1 MPRTFKH
8 LLGKGEQHMP
18 LILREKQAVTRE
30 LAAKYRSVGKKGKSQ
45 IIDQLMELTGYSRAH
60 AARVLKRPP
69 KSGRLRRSHG
79 KRGLLYGPLV
89 IQALRKI
96 WIILNCLSG
105 KRLAPFLPEI
115 VPILERYGE
124 LNIDDDT
131 RKKLLSMSPATID
144 RRLAQERRQL
154 AAKGRSGTKPGTLLK
169 HNIPVRTFA
178 EGKDT
183 EPGFV
188 EIDLVAHDGGNA
200 RGEYAQTL
208 DVVDVATRWT
218 EIRAVKN
225 KAQRW
230 VFIALKR
237 IIAKFLFPIKG
248 IDSDN
253 GSEFINVQ
261 MVRFCAQNGITFTRS
276 RAYKKNDSCYVEQKN
291 WTTVRKTVGYV
302 RYDTDA
308 QVCLLNEIYEVMRLY
323 TNYFQPVMTLT
334 GKERR
339 GSKVIKHYDI
349 PKTPYQRVMASPCI
363 SQEVKDR
370 LTSEYQTLN
379 PASLRRKL
387 LALTRLL
394 LRSSIRKPEDG
405 TKDQTHTR
413 SDHGT
418 SGQWDHPSVTPVV
431 ASSEATYG
439 PGLESHDG
447 GGMQDNVANQA

>member
-1 MPRTFKH
+1 
-8 LLGKGEQHMP
+8 MP
-18 LILREKQAVTRE
+18 LALCEKQAVIRE
-30 LAAKYRSVGKKGKSQ
+30 FATKYKSAGKKERSQ
-45 IIDQLMELTGYSRAH
+45 IITQLIELTGYSRSH

-69 KSGRLRRSHG
+69 KPGRLRQPHR

-89 IQALRKI
+89 IQALRKV
-96 WIILNCLSG
+96 WLILNCISG
-105 KRLAPFLPEI
+105 KRLAPFMPEI

-124 LNIDDDT
+124 LQIGDDT

-144 RRLAQERRQL
+144 RRLAPERRQM
-154 AAKGRSGTKPGTLLK
+154 ATKGRSGTKPGTLLK

-178 EGKDT
+178 EWNGAET
-183 EPGFV
+183 GFV

-200 RGEYAQTL
+200 CGEYAQTL

-218 EIRAVKN
+218 ETRAVKN
-225 KAQRW
+225 KVQRW
-230 VFIALKR
+230 VFMALNH
-237 IIAKFLFPIKG
+237 IIAKFPFPIRG

-253 GSEFINVQ
+253 GSEFINAH
-261 MVRFCAQNGITFTRS
+261 MVRFCTQNGITFTRS

-291 WTTVRKTVGYV
+291 WTTVRKTVGYL

-339 GSKVIKHYDI
+339 GSKVTKHYDI

-363 SQEVKDR
+363 SQEAKEH
-370 LTSEYQTLN
+370 LASEYQALN
-379 PASLRRKL
+379 PASLRRKI

-394 LRSSIRKPEDG
+394 LRSSMRNLEGNAKE
-405 TKDQTHTR
+405 QSHAR
-413 SDHGT
+413 SEHGT
-418 SGQWDHPSVTPVV
+418 SGITL
-431 ASSEATYG
+431 ARY
-439 PGLESHDG
+439 L
-447 GGMQDNVANQA
+447 

>member
-1 MPRTFKH
+1 MPRTLEY

-30 LAAKYRSVGKKGKSQ
+30 LATKYKSVGKKGKSQ
-45 IIDQLMELTGYSRAH
+45 IIAQLMELTGYSRAH
-60 AARVLKRPP
+60 AARVLKKPP

-79 KRGLLYGPLV
+79 KRGLLYSPLV

-96 WIILNCLSG
+96 WLILNCISG

-115 VPILERYGE
+115 VPILERCGE
-124 LNIDDDT
+124 LQIDDDT
-131 RKKLLSMSPATID
+131 REKLLSMSPATID
-144 RRLAQERRQL
+144 RRLAPERRQL
-154 AAKGRSGTKPGTLLK
+154 AIKGRSGTKPGTLLK

-178 EGKDT
+178 EWNGT

-218 EIRAVKN
+218 ETRAVKN

-230 VFIALKR
+230 VFMALQY
-237 IIAKFLFPIKG
+237 IIAKFPFPIKG

-253 GSEFINVQ
+253 GSEFINVH
-261 MVRFCAQNGITFTRS
+261 MVRFCTQNGITFTRS
-276 RAYKKNDSCYVEQKN
+276 RVYRKNDSCYVEQKN
-291 WTTVRKTVGYV
+291 WTAVRKTVGYL

-334 GKERR
+334 RKERR

-349 PKTPYQRVMASPCI
+349 PKTPYQRIMASPCI
-363 SQEVKDR
+363 PQEVKDR

-379 PASLRRKL
+379 PVSLRRKL

-394 LRSSIRKPEDG
+394 LRSSIGNPEG
-405 TKDQTHTR
+405 GAKEQSHART
-413 SDHGT
+413 DHGT
-418 SGQWDHPSVTPVV
+418 SGQRDNPSTIPVA
-431 ASSEATYG
+431 ASSEVIHSQD
-439 PGLESHDG
+439 LESRNG
-447 GGMQDNVANQA
+447 GGMHDVAN